1 MAQLFEHNFQGS
13 GSGVTAGDPGPS
25 KREDLADYIAL
36 IDAKDTP
43 FTSMAPKGKD
53 LGNMFHRWQ
62 VDQYEAATDTGFV
75 DGIDAQTTGHASAGV
90 TESGTSVSH
99 GLNYGPL
106 ISNHR
111 RNSNE
116 LSNYGQ
122 YFRRATKVSPLAA
135 QVTTPAGERDLLAA
149 GVAKKT
155 VELKRDM
162 EKTFLSNNAPVV
174 GTASVPYQTR
184 GMGAWIQLLGSDS
197 TVGSSVYPSELS
209 TPGDSSVDITGTD
222 NVNELTESKL
232 QGLLESIYGE
242 TGNVR
247 GYNLICG
254 TKVKRFV
261 TDLTST
267 SVEVAADAAGTNTTG
282 AATGVRSFNQNLGD
296 TTLKNTIQVFEGDFG
311 TLTLFVDSFV
321 PDSYTGYVIP
331 MEMTEI
337 RYGMLP
343 RVQTIPNSGSG
354 EGRIVEAVASLVV
367 RNPKGFGKLNG
378 SGN

>member
-1 MAQLFEHNFQGS
+1 MAQLFEHNFQGD
-13 GSGVTAGDPGPS
+13 GSTATTGPS

-62 VDQYEAATDTGFV
+62 VDQYETATDTGFV

-90 TESGTSVSH
+90 QESGASVSH
-99 GLNYGPL
+99 GLSYGPL
-106 ISNHR
+106 VSNHR
-111 RNSNE
+111 RNSDE

-197 TVGSSVYPSELS
+197 TVGSSVYTVAQS
-209 TPGDSSVDITGTD
+209 TPSDSTVDITGTA
-222 NVNELTESKL
+222 NANELTEGKL

-247 GYNLICG
+247 SYNLVCG

-267 SVEVAADAAGTNTTG
+267 SVESVTTTSST

-321 PDSYTGYVIP
+321 PDAYTGYVIP

-367 RNPKGFGKLNG
+367 KNPKGFGKLNG

>member
-1 MAQLFEHNFQGS
+1 MAQLFEHSFQGS

-36 IDAKDTP
+36 IDAKDCP

-62 VDQYEAATDTGFV
+62 VDQYETATNIGFV
-75 DGIDAQTTGHASAGV
+75 DGQDATATAHASAGV
-90 TESGTSVSH
+90 VEDGASVSH
-99 GLNYGPL
+99 GADYAPL
-106 ISNHR
+106 IQNHR
-111 RNSNE
+111 RKSNE

-162 EKTFLSNNAPVV
+162 EKTFLSNNVPVV

-184 GMGAWIQLLGSDS
+184 GMGAWIQLLASDS
-197 TVGSSVYPSELS
+197 TVGSSVYASELS
-209 TPGDSSVDITGTD
+209 TPGDSSVDITDDATPTGST
-222 NVNELTESKL
+222 LTEGVL

-242 TGNVR
+242 TGTVR
-247 GYNLICG
+247 SYNLICG

-261 TDLTST
+261 TGLTGTATETTEDASGD
-267 SVEVAADAAGTNTTG
+267 SV
-282 AATGVRSFNQNLGD
+282 AATGVRTFNQNLSD

-311 TLTLFVDSFV
+311 TLTLFVDSFT
-321 PDSYTGYVIP
+321 PDVYTGYVIP

-343 RVQTIPNSGSG
+343 RVQTIPDSGSG

>member
-1 MAQLFEHNFQGS
+1 MAQLFEHNFQGD
-13 GSGVTAGDPGPS
+13 GSSATTGPS

-36 IDAKDTP
+36 IDSKDTP
-43 FTSMAPKGKD
+43 FSSMAPKGKD

-62 VDQYEAATDTGFV
+62 VDQYEAATDIGFV
-75 DGIDAQTTGHASAGV
+75 DGVDATPTAHGSAGV
-90 TESGTSVSH
+90 VESGASVSH
-99 GLNYGPL
+99 GAGYGPL

-111 RNSNE
+111 RNSDE

-122 YFRRATKVSPLAA
+122 YFRRATKVSPLSA

-184 GMGAWIQLLGSDS
+184 GMGSWIQLLGSDS
-197 TVGSSVYPSELS
+197 TVGSSVYTVAQS
-209 TPGDSSVDITGTD
+209 TPSDSSVDITGAS
-222 NVNELTESKL
+222 NVNELTEGKL

-267 SVEVAADAAGTNTTG
+267 SVEVASDAAGTNTTG

-321 PDSYTGYVIP
+321 PDAYTGYVIP

-367 RNPKGFGKLNG
+367 KNPKGFGKLNG